1 MLLVADQDRF
11 NSVNQVNQFMTY
23 SETATDYAKAIWNSL
38 LCPHNE
44 RNAYA
49 AKASQI
55 GASIEK
61 KDKEYIQKSVKQQI
75 QLYQVFGSGT
85 PSMRS

>member
-1 MLLVADQDRF
+1 LIAYQDRF
-11 NSVNQVNQFMTY
+11 NSVNQSQSIMTY
-23 SETATDYAKAIWNSL
+23 SETATNYAQAYWNSE
-38 LCPHNE
+38 LCPHNQ

-55 GASIEK
+55 GASIGK

-75 QLYQVFGSGT
+75 QLYEVFGSGT
-85 PSMRS
+85 PSMRF

>member
-1 MLLVADQDRF
+1 
-11 NSVNQVNQFMTY
+11 MTY
-23 SETATDYAKAIWNSL
+23 SETSTEYAKAIWNSL
-38 LCPHNE
+38 LCPQNQ

-55 GASIEK
+55 GASIGA

-75 QLYQVFGSGT
+75 QLFEVFGSGT
-85 PSMRS
+85 PSMRF

>member
-1 MLLVADQDRF
+1 
-11 NSVNQVNQFMTY
+11 MTY
-23 SETATDYAKAIWNSL
+23 SETSTEYAKAIWNSL
-38 LCPHNE
+38 LCPQNQ

-55 GASIEK
+55 GASIGP

-75 QLYQVFGSGT
+75 QLFEVFGSGT
-85 PSMRS
+85 PEMRF

>member
-1 MLLVADQDRF
+1 
-11 NSVNQVNQFMTY
+11 MTY
-23 SETATDYAKAIWNSL
+23 SETSTEYAKAIWNSL
-38 LCPHNE
+38 LCPHNQ

-55 GASIEK
+55 GASIGQ

-75 QLYQVFGSGT
+75 QLFEVFGDGT
-85 PSMRS
+85 PTMRF